1 MRPKE
6 RRDSGQ
12 SDLFKARLDQIV
24 DLGHPLARLAATIDW
39 RFLEER
45 FGAVYTDKPGQPP
58 LPTRLMAG
66 LSILKHAHDLSDEEL
81 CARWIENP
89 YFQLFCDGMDG
100 PGASV
105 RCISR
110 PSEGLDMS
118 AIAIIG
124 LDIAKNVFQVH
135 GADADGAPMLRR
147 KLRRGQI
154 LAFFGSL
161 PPCLVALEACFTA
174 HYWAR
179 EIAKHGHEVRM
190 IPPQYVKPFVKRN
203 KTDSADAEAICEAA
217 GRPTM
222 RFVAVKNIHQQSVLA
237 LHRAR
242 DLLVRQRTKLIQALR
257 GYLGEF
263 GLVAPK
269 GAWNVTR
276 LEGLLSDAEGALV
289 PDLLKEVATV
299 MIAQIRDFDDRINHL
314 HDRLIAWHRANEVSR
329 RLATVPG
336 IGPVT
341 ASLISASVNDAA
353 QFRSGRHFA
362 AWIGLVPREHSTGGR
377 QQLGGISKRGN
388 PQMRRL
394 LIVGAHAVL
403 RWTRRGHGMPS
414 AWLTA
419 LMGRRHPNVVAV
431 AIANKLARIAWAIMT
446 YGTSFSPQIARAN

>member
-1 MRPKE
+1 M
-6 RRDSGQ
+6 
-12 SDLFKARLDQIV
+12 
-24 DLGHPLARLAATIDW
+24 
-39 RFLEER
+39 
-45 FGAVYTDKPGQPP
+45 
-58 LPTRLMAG
+58 PT
-66 LSILKHAHDLSDEEL
+66 
-81 CARWIENP
+81 
-89 YFQLFCDGMDG
+89 
-100 PGASV
+100 
-105 RCISR
+105 
-110 PSEGLDMS
+110 
-118 AIAIIG
+118 IAIVG

-135 GADADGAPMLRR
+135 GADADGAPVLRR

-154 LAFFGSL
+154 LAFFCSL

-174 HYWAR
+174 HFWAR
-179 EIAKHGHEVRM
+179 EIAKRGPQVRM
-190 IPPQYVKPFVKRN
+190 IPPQYVKPFVKRD
-203 KTDSADAEAICEAA
+203 KTDSADAGAICEAA

-263 GLVAPK
+263 GLVASK
-269 GAWNVTR
+269 GAWNVAR
-276 LEGLLSDAEGALV
+276 LEALLSDADAALV

-299 MIAQIRDFDDRINHL
+299 IIAQIRDFDDRIDHL
-314 HDRLIAWHRANEVSR
+314 HDRLIVWHRAKEVSR
-329 RLATVPG
+329 RLATIPG

-341 ASLISASVNDAA
+341 ASLISASVHDAA

-362 AWIGLVPREHSTGGR
+362 AWIGLVPREFSTGGR

-388 PQMRRL
+388 PQIRGL

-419 LMGRRHPNVVAV
+419 LMRRRHPNIVAV
-431 AIANKLARIAWAIMT
+431 AIANKLARIAWAIMAR
-446 YGTSFSPQIARAN
+446 GTSFSPQIAQSN